1 MAHQAQLVINSLR
14 FVFIVSMLGCNA
26 SETVQNTPPN
36 IVNADTANI
45 AVHNGVLYQNEAIFS
60 GTIVSFYSGTNDT
73 AEIANYI
80 NGKEDGEWRKYYSNK
95 VLNEKRY
102 FTNGFK
108 TGELTAWWE
117 NGNKKLHYSFE
128 GDDYSGTCR
137 EWNED
142 GLLVKQMNYLKGHE
156 EGPQQCWYDNGKVKA
171 NYVIKDGRRFGLLG
185 TKNCINVSDSIF
197 KN

>member
-1 MAHQAQLVINSLR
+1 MAHLAQLVINSLR
-14 FVFIVSMLGCNA
+14 FVFIVLMLSCNA
-26 SETVQNTPPN
+26 NEAVKTQSFN
-36 IVNADTANI
+36 IVNADTANLAMRNGI
-45 AVHNGVLYQNEAIFS
+45 AYKHNAVFS
-60 GTIVSFYSGTNDT
+60 GTIISFYNRTNDT
-73 AEIANYI
+73 IEITNYI
-80 NGKEDGEWRKYYSNK
+80 NGKEDGEWRKYYLGNK
-95 VLNEKRY
+95 LKEKRH

-128 GDDYSGTCR
+128 GNDYSGTCR